1 MSKILVVDDDKD
13 FRFITQLVL
22 EKENYEVI
30 SAADPEEGIEKVQNE
45 NPDLIILDVM
55 MPDNFEGFDV
65 ARKIREDLGL
75 KDLPIILLTGMMG
88 AKEVPYSSSTHEN
101 EPPPDHFFE
110 KPVEP
115 GVLTAKVK
123 EMLKA

>member
-22 EKENYEVI
+22 EKENYEVVT
-30 SAADPEEGIEKVQNE
+30 ATGPEEGIEKVQNE

-55 MPDNFEGFDV
+55 MPSNYEGFDV
-65 ARKIREDLGL
+65 ARTIREDLGL
-75 KDLPIILLTGMMG
+75 KELPIILLTGMMG
-88 AKEVPYSSSTHEN
+88 AGEVPYDVAPGEDWT
-101 EPPPDHFFE
+101 PVDLFLE

-115 GVLTAKVK
+115 GVLVSRVK
-123 EMLKA
+123 DILKA